1 MANNKISSLSVLKNL
16 PPERQADIWERLTV
30 KSKTWQDTG
39 YRAVRKWLHDDGLET
54 SEAALSDFYSW
65 YPLRQQFHQDEVTT
79 NSLLEQLKQEIP
91 GLTEEQLDQLGQRTF
106 SLLAIRRQDPDSFVM
121 VRSARSK
128 AELEKAK
135 LKLREQAE
143 SRLAGQAKLAREKF
157 QFDAAKA
164 ALKCAAELK
173 VISKSKLSQADKV
186 NQARLKL
193 FGVEG
198 T

>member
-1 MANNKISSLSVLKNL
+1 MRKPNSNSVLKTL
-16 PPERQADIWERLTV
+16 PDERQVDIVEHAQGNSLSTTV
-30 KSKTWQDTG
+30 KWLKADGVKTS
-39 YRAVRKWLHDDGLET
+39 A
-54 SEAALSDFYSW
+54 AALSEFLSW
-65 YPLRQQFHQDEVTT
+65 YGLQQQFRQDGQTT
-79 NSLLEQLKQEIP
+79 ESLLEQLKAEVP

-143 SRLAGQAKLAREKF
+143 ARLAGQAKLAREKF

-173 VISKSKLSQADKV
+173 TISASKLSQADKV